1 MEERIMPELDSEFF
15 QFFSKETN
23 NKGLLVLREKLIEF
37 KNDGMDQKT
46 MVQLFEKLRQ
56 TSDSNTED
64 TLLEL
69 MDFVYGY
76 CNPNLLIYKK

>member
-1 MEERIMPELDSEFF
+1 MSELDCEFF
-15 QFFSKETN
+15 QFFSNETN

-37 KNDGMDQKT
+37 KNKGMDQKT
-46 MVQLFEKLRQ
+46 MLELFEKLRQ
-56 TSDSNTED
+56 TSDSDTED

-76 CNPNLLIYKK
+76 CNPTLLIFEK